1 MWRSFITVCLLSS
14 SWSAW
19 AADNKLDLAGE
30 FVRLLRY
37 SDQYADYRR
46 ACVTTGSAVTPES
59 LVNENPNRFEGVRPG
74 MKHWP
79 EVVDAYNKYFEEMC
93 ARPTEQEF
101 LSALAQAY
109 AAQLSIAD
117 LKASIK
123 FYSSP
128 IGGRLI
134 GAHRVAAGNI
144 YSEWSR
150 INSAEMP
157 RASAN
162 FDRRISDAA
171 KRAGSSR

>member
-1 MWRSFITVCLLSS
+1 MWRLPILAMLLFSA
-14 SWSAW
+14 WSAW
-19 AADNKLDLAGE
+19 ATDTKGELAEE

-37 SDQYADYRR
+37 SDQYMAYRR
-46 ACVTTGSAVTPES
+46 ACVTTGAAVTPES
-59 LVNENPNRFEGVRPG
+59 LVKENPNRFEGVRPG

-79 EVVDAYNKYFEEMC
+79 DVVDAYNKYYEEMC

-101 LSALAQAY
+101 LSALAKAY
-109 AAQLSIAD
+109 AAQLSVAD

-128 IGGRLI
+128 VGGRLI
-134 GAHRVAAGNI
+134 AAHRVAAGNV

-157 RASAN
+157 RANAD
-162 FDRRISDAA
+162 FDRRIRDVVRKASG
-171 KRAGSSR
+171 R

>member
-1 MWRSFITVCLLSS
+1 MWRSLILVMLLLSA
-14 SWSAW
+14 WSAR
-19 AADNKLDLAGE
+19 AADAKGDLAEE

-37 SDQYADYRR
+37 ADQYTAYHR
-46 ACVTTGSAVTPES
+46 ACLKTGAAVTPES
-59 LVNENPNRFEGVRPG
+59 LVKENPNRFEGVRPG

-79 EVVDAYNKYFEEMC
+79 DVVNAYDKYYEEMC

-101 LSALAQAY
+101 LSALAKAY
-109 AAQLSIAD
+109 AAQLSAAD

-128 IGGRLI
+128 VGERLI
-134 GAHRVAAGNI
+134 AAHRAAAGNV

-157 RASAN
+157 RASAD
-162 FDRRISDAA
+162 FDRRLRDIARKASG
-171 KRAGSSR
+171 R